1 MSTVLTRYPRVRIKG
16 ETKFTRFQAIW
27 LTPNSQSD
35 FQYPEKIIPKFI
47 NLLMAGQPW
56 YICMHVPSIG
66 FGSRQHVPH
75 WISLKLTPTYSTFLV
90 NAARSTIHGSG
101 RNQRNYM
108 YVTDTV
114 EAFLTVLRRG
124 KIGEIECYV

>member
-1 MSTVLTRYPRVRIKG
+1 MVWSNSSNTDID
-16 ETKFTRFQAIW
+16 
-27 LTPNSQSD
+27 PNSQSD

-56 YICMHVPSIG
+56 YICMHVPNIG

-75 WISLKLTPTYSTFLV
+75 WIALKLTPTYSPFLV

-101 RNQRNYM
+101 HNQRNYM
-108 YVTDTV
+108 YVTDTA

-124 KIGEIECYV
+124 KIGEIESYV